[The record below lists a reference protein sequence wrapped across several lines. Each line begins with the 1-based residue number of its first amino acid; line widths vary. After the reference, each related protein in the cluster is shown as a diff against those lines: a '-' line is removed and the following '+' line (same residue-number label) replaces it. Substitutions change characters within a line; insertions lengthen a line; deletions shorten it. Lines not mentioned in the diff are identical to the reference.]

1 MLEFSMSSES
11 ITDFFFLISQSKL
24 LHLHHPLALSQD
36 IIMQFLKLISFNKS
50 IQNFGWCNEA
60 VAALTE
66 SQLSFCP

>member
-50 IQNFGWCNEA
+50 IGWCNEA

-66 SQLSFCP
+66 SQLSLCP